1 MESTI
6 YVDNNRFK
14 VDLSSPLDISIPLN
28 FNGEQVNYFHVPSA
42 TAFPFQKG
50 KVIGDTKKGGG
61 CNFDTVSIIPH
72 CQMTHT
78 ECVGHIV
85 NEQIYVNQFPLNGF
99 KTAFLIS
106 VTPEIG
112 SNRTEIKSDYFS
124 EGDRIIS
131 GKLITEKIEK
141 MKQFAEVLIVRTLP
155 NSDIKRTMKYDENN
169 IPPYFLL
176 SAIEVIKNA
185 GFKHLCIDLPSLDRI
200 VDGGEL
206 ESHHL
211 FWDVPLNSHSLSQ
224 SKPSP
229 STITELIY
237 VSNKIKDGF
246 YLINLQVANLALDA
260 SPSRPILF
268 PILS

>member
-1 MESTI
+1 M
-6 YVDNNRFK
+6 DNNCFK

-28 FNGEQVNYFHVPSA
+28 FCGDQVNYFHVPSA
-42 TAFPFQKG
+42 SASPFEKG
-50 KVIGDTKKGGG
+50 VVIGDTKKGGG
-61 CNFDTVSIIPH
+61 CNFDTVSVIPH

-85 NEQIYVNQFPLNGF
+85 NEQIYVNQFSLNGF

-106 VTPEIG
+106 ITPDIG
-112 SNRTEIKSDYFS
+112 TNSLEKKSDYFS
-124 EGDRIIS
+124 KGDKTIS
-131 GKLITEKIEK
+131 GKLIEEKIENIK
-141 MKQFAEVLIVRTLP
+141 TSPEVLVVRTLP
-155 NSDIKRTMKYDENN
+155 NTDKKCTMSYDEKH

-185 GFKHLCIDLPSLDRI
+185 GFKHLCIDLPSLDRA

-206 ESHHL
+206 ASHHL
-211 FWDVPLNSHSLSQ
+211 FWDVPLNSHTLAKY
-224 SKPSP
+224 KPSE

-246 YLINLQVANLALDA
+246 YLINLQVANMTLDA

-268 PILS
+268 SVLT